1 MSNIFYRPPMVEEKV
16 GEHSQGKVLQEFLQ
30 LIAPKRPQFKFIVAS
45 FSECFVYHGVMD
57 ITCKDTKSVNYIG
70 EIGFAGS
77 SRRGGKGYRPTIKV
91 VPAGRSR
98 LGCKETVSLSVA
110 AKIFLT
116 ACTARSL
123 EVVAGHRAAEAA
135 GVVRR
140 ARAATRFTILNGLN
154 KMFSQ
159 LSEPELAR
167 YTPSLFRWG
176 GTPGLVLNYT
186 PDMEQAA
193 EKLRELCKVFGARHE
208 HMAAVVQSG
217 EKYVV
222 QHSGELVEYTSD
234 TLPPHIACAVGMLKI
249 AGVEQELLPGYGMLT
264 TKDVYAVSIEEVV
277 V

>member
-16 GEHSQGKVLQEFLQ
+16 GEHSQGRVLQEFLQ
-30 LIAPKRPQFKFIVAS
+30 LVAPKRPQFKFIVAS

-57 ITCKDTKSVNYIG
+57 ITCKDVKSVNYIG
-70 EIGFAGS
+70 AIGFGAAS
-77 SRRGGKGYRPTIKV
+77 ARGGKGYRPTIKV
-91 VPAGRSR
+91 VPAGQGR
-98 LGCKETVSLSVA
+98 LGCKETVSLPVA

-135 GVVRR
+135 GVVKRVR
-140 ARAATRFTILNGLN
+140 TTTRFTVINGLS
-154 KMFSQ
+154 KVFSQ
-159 LSEPELAR
+159 LSELELAR
-167 YTPSLFRWG
+167 HIPSLFRG
-176 GTPGLVLNYT
+176 EGTPGLVLNYT
-186 PDMEQAA
+186 PEMEQAA
-193 EKLRELCKVFGARHE
+193 EEMLEMCKVFGARNE
-208 HMAAVVQSG
+208 HMAVVVQSG

-222 QHSGELVEYTSD
+222 QHKDAPVEYTSD

-249 AGVEQELLPGYGMLT
+249 AGVEQKLMPGYGMLT